1 MLVERWTSPAGKRRL
16 LTRLDPAEATLYHRV
31 TEIAIPRPPVGAR
44 SFGSAHPRG
53 RRPWHQERVAW
64 RAEVRGALDGA
75 GAVHVSDVAD
85 CYPSIGATAI
95 RMAARWASGDPEPL
109 LAFLERM
116 HEGGAVGLPIG
127 PDPSS
132 VIADAVLA
140 IADQRATTAGIAPI
154 RWVDDVVF
162 AGDQEQ
168 VARAARVWRGALRD
182 LGLREHEGKRRSI
195 PAGPE
200 AVGKILGP
208 CLAARSQRVIMRSS

>member
-1 MLVERWTSPAGKRRL
+1 MLVERWTSPAGKRRF
-16 LTRLDPAEATLYHRV
+16 LTKLDHAEATLYRDV
-31 TEIAIPRPPVGAR
+31 TEIAMPRRPDAPR

-53 RRPWHQERVAW
+53 RRSWHQERAAW

-75 GAVHVSDVAD
+75 IAIEVCDVAD
-85 CYPSIGATAI
+85 CYPSIGAPAI

-116 HEGGAVGLPIG
+116 HQGGAVGLPIG

-132 VIADAVLA
+132 TIADAVLA

-154 RWVDDVVF
+154 RWVDDVIF
-162 AGDQEQ
+162 AGDREQ
-168 VARAARVWRGALRD
+168 VARAARAWRRTLRD
-182 LGLREHEGKRRSI
+182 LGLREHEGKRRSTS
-195 PAGPE
+195 AEPE
-200 AVGKILGP
+200 AVATILRP